1 MEILFSGRGW
11 LLYDLNA
18 CIRKLWAVF
27 RGCGRILS
35 AALILMVI
43 AGLQGVSCGAV
54 ELVGQEAQRIGG
66 APNFHLGPGD
76 VISITV
82 YGEEDLSRQH
92 YRLPDSGLI
101 MFPFGEVAASGLTIS
116 ELESRIADGL
126 RGGYLVNPRV
136 SVSIEEYRPFFIN
149 GQVAQPGAY
158 PYKSG
163 LTVRMAVS
171 IAGGFKERASESK
184 IYVVRESDPTHQ
196 QVKISLDGEVFP
208 GDAVTVEESFF

>member
-1 MEILFSGRGW
+1 MLSISVV
-11 LLYDLNA
+11 LL
-18 CIRKLWAVF
+18 IVV
-27 RGCGRILS
+27 
-35 AALILMVI
+35 ALQSVP
-43 AGLQGVSCGAV
+43 CGASA
-54 ELVGQEAQRIGG
+54 EEMAGQAASRMVGAAG
-66 APNFHLGPGD
+66 FHLGPGD
-76 VISITV
+76 LINITV

-92 YRLPDSGLI
+92 FRLPDSGLI
-101 MFPFGEVAASGLTIS
+101 MFPFGEVSASGLTIS
-116 ELESRIADGL
+116 ELENRIADGL

-184 IYVVRESDPTHQ
+184 IYVVRETDPSHRQ
-196 QVKISLDGEVFP
+196 AKIDLDGEVFP
-208 GDAVTVEESFF
+208 GDTVTVEESFF

>member
-1 MEILFSGRGW
+1 MF
-11 LLYDLNA
+11 DLNG
-18 CIRKLWAVF
+18 CIQKLWGVLQ
-27 RGCGRILS
+27 GCVRLLS
-35 AALILMVI
+35 TSLLLMVI
-43 AGLQGVSCGAV
+43 VVWHGVSFGAD
-54 ELVGQEAQRIGG
+54 ELPVQGIARVST
-66 APNFHLGPGD
+66 APIFRLGPGD
-76 VISITV
+76 VINIAV
-82 YGEEDLSRQH
+82 YGEEDMSRQH

-101 MFPFGEVAASGLTIS
+101 MFPFGEVSASGLTIS

-126 RGGYLVNPRV
+126 RGGYLVNPKV

-184 IYVVRESDPTHQ
+184 IYVVRETDPMHRQ
-196 QVKISLDGEVFP
+196 SKIDLDAEVFP
-208 GDAVTVEESFF
+208 GDTVTVEESFF